1 MSHIAEMLAD
11 LNLDVGTADTKAVN
25 HAILYATSHCVDDTF
40 QAWEMVSL
48 FPGQPQ
54 YHRATSLRS
63 ALILLGCVEVEE

>member
-11 LNLDVGTADTKAVN
+11 LNLDVGTADNEDIVT
-25 HAILYATSHCVDDTF
+25 AIACGNTL

-54 YHRATSLRS
+54 YHVATPLRS
-63 ALILLGCVEVEE
+63 ALILLGCVGVEE

>member
-1 MSHIAEMLAD
+1 MSHIAEMLANM
-11 LNLDVGTADTKAVN
+11 NLDVGTADNEDIVT
-25 HAILYATSHCVDDTF
+25 AIACDDTL

-48 FPGQPQ
+48 FPGEPQ

>member
-11 LNLDVGTADTKAVN
+11 LNLDVGTADNEDIVT
-25 HAILYATSHCVDDTF
+25 AIACGNTL

-54 YHRATSLRS
+54 YHVATPLRS

>member
-1 MSHIAEMLAD
+1 MSHIAEMLANM
-11 LNLDVGTADTKAVN
+11 NLDVGTADNEDIVT
-25 HAILYATSHCVDDTF
+25 AIACGDTL

-48 FPGQPQ
+48 FPGEPQ

>member
-11 LNLDVGTADTKAVN
+11 LNLDVGTADNEDIVT
-25 HAILYATSHCVDDTF
+25 AIACGDTL

-54 YHRATSLRS
+54 YHVATPLRS

>member
-1 MSHIAEMLAD
+1 MSHIAEMLANM
-11 LNLDVGTADTKAVN
+11 NLDVGTADNEDIVA
-25 HAILYATSHCVDDTF
+25 AIACGDTL
-40 QAWEMVSL
+40 QAWEMVPL

>member
-11 LNLDVGTADTKAVN
+11 LNLDVGTADNEDIVT
-25 HAILYATSHCVDDTF
+25 AIACGNTL

-54 YHRATSLRS
+54 YHTATSLRS